1 MKMRAERLKKFT
13 KVTKIAQNRKF
24 ILQKTDEKFW
34 GNLPKSY
41 LKSHKK
47 VRFKIYVNGR
57 GRKWK

>member
-13 KVTKIAQNRKF
+13 IVTKIAQNRKF

-47 VRFKIYVNGR
+47 VRFKI
-57 GRKWK
+57 